1 MIDPKGLVFD
11 IQGYSVHDGPG
22 CRTLVFLSG
31 CPLHCAWCANP
42 EGMEPRKRL
51 LYRAAK
57 CKHFANE
64 CTQCIKA
71 CPYGAISSN
80 AEGEEPPLRIDRS
93 KCDKCT
99 TFNCANVCLWGALGV
114 AGKEMSVRELW
125 RIIDRD
131 RQYWGGEG
139 GVTFTGGEPLLQR
152 EFILAILKRC
162 KEGFVHTAVETS
174 ASVDTDHFLR
184 AFKLLDF
191 AFIDVKHMDPE
202 QHKKGTRVSNAQTLK
217 NIRALASSGWP
228 GRLVLR
234 IPVIPGFNDSM
245 ENMAATADFM
255 KEVGLNEINLL
266 PFHRMGDSKYVQLG
280 KVYDYTDV
288 EAMPLEHL
296 VPRQKLFMD
305 RGIACYIG
313 SHTPF

>member
-1 MIDPKGLVFD
+1 MYEERGLIFD

-22 CRTLVFLSG
+22 CRTLVFMSG
-31 CPLHCAWCANP
+31 CPLRCAWCANP

-51 LYRAAK
+51 LFRAAK
-57 CKHFANE
+57 CKHQANN

-71 CPYGAISSN
+71 CPYGAITSN
-80 AEGEEPPLRIDRS
+80 GVDADPPLSIDRS
-93 KCDKCT
+93 ICRNCS
-99 TFNCANVCLWGALGV
+99 TFDCASACLWGALGV
-114 AGKEMSVRELW
+114 AGKEMTVKELW

-131 RQYWGGEG
+131 RQYWGGRG

-152 EFILAILKRC
+152 EFILAMLKRC

-174 ASVDTDHFLR
+174 ACVDTDHFLKAMR
-184 AFKLLDF
+184 YLDF

-202 QHKKGTRVSNAQTLK
+202 RHKEGTGVSNEQTLT
-217 NIRALASSGWP
+217 NIRALAASNWP

-234 IPVIPGFNDSM
+234 IPVIAGFNDSM
-245 ENMAATADFM
+245 ENMEATARFM
-255 KEVGLNEINLL
+255 REVGLSEINLL
-266 PFHRMGDSKYVQLG
+266 PFHRMGDSKYTQLG
-280 KVYDYTDV
+280 QVYSYSDV

-296 VPRQKLFMD
+296 VPLQEMFMEQ
-305 RGIACYIG
+305 GIACYIG

>member
-1 MIDPKGLVFD
+1 MHRETGLVFD

-31 CPLHCAWCANP
+31 CPLRCAWCANP
-42 EGMEPRKRL
+42 EGLEPRKQL
-51 LYRAAK
+51 LYREAK
-57 CKHFANE
+57 CKHAANG

-71 CPYGAISSN
+71 CPHGAIAAAGE
-80 AEGEEPPLRIDRS
+80 AEGQLAIDRTM
-93 KCDKCT
+93 CRACT
-99 TFNCANVCLWGALGV
+99 TFDCAAACLWGALGV
-114 AGKEMSVRELW
+114 AGREMTVGELW

-131 RQYWGGEG
+131 RQYWGGQG

-152 EFILAILKRC
+152 EFIVAMLKRC
-162 KEGFVHTAVETS
+162 QEGFVHTAVETS
-174 ASVDTDHFLR
+174 ACVDTEHFLR
-184 AFKLLDF
+184 AFRHVDF

-202 QHKKGTRVSNAQTLK
+202 KHKLGTQVSNAQTLQ
-217 NIRALASSGWP
+217 NIRALAASSWG

-234 IPVIPGFNDSM
+234 TPVIAGFNDDM

-255 KEVGLNEINLL
+255 QEVGLGEINLL
-266 PFHRMGDSKYVQLG
+266 PFHRMGDSKYTQMG
-280 KVYDYTDV
+280 MTYPFKDV
-288 EAMPLEHL
+288 DSLPLEHL
-296 VPRQKLFMD
+296 VPLQQMFMA